1 MTYKKKKEREK
12 EEDRRRRGTQKT
24 VSIRDLPN
32 YSLDPGRFH
41 GSACTR
47 AAHGRVTQLDA
58 RMHVRITSALGFPAC
73 NGKARRG
80 PRGFFLAPRV
90 NLIDA

>member
-1 MTYKKKKEREK
+1 MTYKKKKEEK
-12 EEDRRRRGTQKT
+12 EEDRKRTEKT
-24 VSIRDLPN
+24 VSIWDSPN

>member
-1 MTYKKKKEREK
+1 MTYKKKKKEEK
-12 EEDRRRRGTQKT
+12 EEDRRRTEKT
-24 VSIRDLPN
+24 VSIWDSPN